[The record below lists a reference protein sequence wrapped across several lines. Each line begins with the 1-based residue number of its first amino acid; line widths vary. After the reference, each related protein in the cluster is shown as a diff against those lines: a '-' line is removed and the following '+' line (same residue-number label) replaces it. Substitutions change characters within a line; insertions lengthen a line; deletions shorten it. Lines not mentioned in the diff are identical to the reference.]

1 MDGIEFGAFLVPED
15 NEYSTLK
22 ARATLCDKLGYD
34 SLWVSDHLV
43 GLYRGPD
50 SPRLEC
56 WTTVAALAA
65 ITEKT
70 RLGQLCL
77 AAPFRSPALLAK
89 MAATLDVITDG
100 RAILSIGAGWHGDEF
115 NAYGYRFGTV
125 RDRLERLEEA
135 AQIIKLMW
143 AQDAPSYEGKH
154 YRIHEA
160 HCVPKPIQKPCLPLM
175 VAGGGE
181 RHTLKIAAR
190 HADMTNYSAWV
201 GTPAEFEHKTRILER
216 HCRNVGRDP
225 DEITKTWAAFV
236 FIDERQE
243 DAERT
248 AKSFYTGQS
257 RTSELRGL
265 IGTPENIAQ
274 SLHEYTDSGAT
285 HFILSFLG
293 GDFEKEATM
302 FMDEV
307 VPSV

>member
-15 NEYSTLK
+15 NEYSTLRG
-22 ARATLCDKLGYD
+22 RATLCDELGYD

-43 GLYRGPD
+43 GLYKGSD

-56 WTTVAALAA
+56 WTTVAVLDA

-77 AAPFRSPALLAK
+77 AAPFRNPALLAK

-100 RAILSIGAGWHGDEF
+100 RAILSIGAGWHGDDF
-115 NAYGYRFGTV
+115 NAYGYRFGNV

-143 AQDAPSYEGKH
+143 TQDAPSFEGKH

-160 HCVPKPIQKPCLPLM
+160 YCVPKPIQKPCLPLM

-181 RHTLKIAAR
+181 RHTLKTAAR
-190 HADMTNYSAWV
+190 
-201 GTPAEFEHKTRILER
+201 AEFEHKTRILER
-216 HCRNVGRDP
+216 YCRNVGRDP
-225 DEITKTWAAFV
+225 DEITKTWGAFV
-236 FIDERQE
+236 LIDERQE

-248 AKSFYTGQS
+248 AKNFYTDQS

-274 SLHEYTDSGAT
+274 SLHEYTDRGAT

-293 GDFEKEATM
+293 GDFEKEATL
-302 FMDEV
+302 FMEEV

>member
-15 NEYSTLK
+15 NEYSTFRG
-22 ARATLCDKLGYD
+22 RATLCDELGYD

-43 GLYRGPD
+43 GLYKGPD
-50 SPRLEC
+50 FPRLEC
-56 WTTVAALAA
+56 WTTVAVLAA

-77 AAPFRSPALLAK
+77 AAPFRNPALLAK
-89 MAATLDVITDG
+89 MAATLDVITDS

-115 NAYGYRFGTV
+115 DAYGYRFGNV

-143 AQDAPSYEGKH
+143 TQDAPSFEGKH

-181 RHTLKIAAR
+181 RHTLKTAAR
-190 HADMTNYSAWV
+190 
-201 GTPAEFEHKTRILER
+201 
-216 HCRNVGRDP
+216 
-225 DEITKTWAAFV
+225 
-236 FIDERQE
+236 
-243 DAERT
+243 
-248 AKSFYTGQS
+248 AKNFYTDQS

-265 IGTPENIAQ
+265 IGTPENLAQ
-274 SLHEYTDSGAT
+274 SLHEYTDRGAT

-293 GDFEKEATM
+293 GDFEKEATL